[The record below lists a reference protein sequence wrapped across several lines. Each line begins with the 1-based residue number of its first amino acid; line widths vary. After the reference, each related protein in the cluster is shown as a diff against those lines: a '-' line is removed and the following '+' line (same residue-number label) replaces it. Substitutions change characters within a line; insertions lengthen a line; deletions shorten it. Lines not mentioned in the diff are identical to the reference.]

1 MGSLSLFVML
11 WLFVL
16 ILLCMFTI
24 WHIKQFLINKI
35 EHYISPSWSYGP
47 SHRTWV
53 RPRKNQYI
61 ARKSS
66 LNINTGNSTWC
77 FWIHIPNTFGNWRN
91 VFHMSQQHHL
101 ANASYARSEDYLG
114 QKGINA
120 DSYLQNSYRRPAVF
134 IHPNGKGLHITHD
147 SQYRSNDYFDV
158 YLDNSYSTYH
168 VGLVWETTSRW
179 NYQKNGYWKY
189 ELIIRLVVYINGERR
204 SEKIYNSYLIQPDE
218 DALLYFSDTMF
229 SNDGLS
235 IRDFQI
241 FGWPLS
247 QDQIKVVYNSTR

>member
-1 MGSLSLFVML
+1 
-11 WLFVL
+11 
-16 ILLCMFTI
+16 
-24 WHIKQFLINKI
+24 
-35 EHYISPSWSYGP
+35 
-47 SHRTWV
+47 
-53 RPRKNQYI
+53 
-61 ARKSS
+61 
-66 LNINTGNSTWC
+66 
-77 FWIHIPNTFGNWRN
+77 
-91 VFHMSQQHHL
+91 MSQQHHL